1 MKSNY
6 LWLVRKSFRTLR
18 HRRMRHRP
26 WWRALTN
33 PLFDRHLW
41 KPCRDTVAS
50 GAAIGAF
57 FAVMPMPAQSLAAA
71 LVTMRCKGNVPFAIG
86 FCFLS
91 NPFTNLPIW
100 SAQLWLGNFIQRHL
114 PVPMPSILCNMEA
127 TLPGLGSVNAGG
139 FIVGSV
145 ASGCLLAVVTF
156 AMVRFI
162 AVLLPLYLP
171 ATIKSLKAVVPKKSS
186 RI

>member
-1 MKSNY
+1 LSFSDALMKAKY
-6 LWLVRKSFRTLR
+6 LWLVRKSFRALR

-26 WWRALTN
+26 WWKRLTN

-41 KPCRDTVAS
+41 KPCRDSVAS
-50 GAAIGAF
+50 GAAIGSF

-71 LVTMRCKGNVPFAIG
+71 LVTMRCKGNVPFAVG

-91 NPFTNLPIW
+91 NPFTNVPIW
-100 SAQLWLGNFIQRHL
+100 SAQLWLGNFIQSHV
-114 PVPMPSILCNMEA
+114 PVPMPSILSKMEA

-145 ASGCLLAVVTF
+145 ASGCILAAAVF
-156 AMVRFI
+156 WLMRLI
-162 AVLLPLYLP
+162 ALMLPLHLP
-171 ATIKSLKAVVPKKSS
+171 TKIRFPK
-186 RI
+186 